1 MLSGREEPEQTDLQM
16 VPMLRPLSLRDH
28 PALGAAGT
36 KGSTDA
42 WSEIATAS
50 DPEIEDALGALPSSA
65 QAKQKKMKKRVVIQ
79 GNAPHSEA
87 ACQYTHPAY
96 MPFSARE
103 VD

>member
-16 VPMLRPLSLRDH
+16 VPMLRPLSLRDY
-28 PALGAAGT
+28 PAHGAAGT

-65 QAKQKKMKKRVVIQ
+65 PAKKMKKRVVIR
-79 GNAPHSEA
+79 GNSPRSEA

-96 MPFSARE
+96 MPFSARD